1 MPSGIPSYFAP
12 AERDDDI
19 AIHSELQLIMENPI
33 LDTLLSSIGGLVAVL
48 NDKRQIL
55 MVNQVL
61 LNQLGIRDIDC
72 ILGQRL
78 GEAAECVHA
87 HDMAGGCGTGPYCAT
102 CGAVIA
108 MESTRLEQ
116 KPFEAKCYIEK
127 DDCGQSVDLS
137 FSVRTS
143 PVCVEGLELIL
154 IILRDISS
162 EERWNMLERTF
173 FHDLNNI
180 IGSLTGS
187 MEMMKLGSRGKKS
200 REVQQLQRSA
210 QRLVEEV
217 AVHRVLCEDEGY
229 RELTGKEYF
238 PVEELTGALTLQYSS
253 HPVGRGKTLE
263 LERHDGNR
271 MIYSNKTLIL
281 RVLGNMLTNAFEA
294 TGRAGRI
301 LFSTEDRGEAVV
313 FSVWNDQHIPEKHA
327 LRVFQRNYST
337 KAEKGR
343 GLGTF
348 GMKLFGEKILGGKVD
363 FTSSPEEGTTFRFTL
378 PLNTAD
384 SGPKNERSNH
394 NH

>member
-1 MPSGIPSYFAP
+1 MPSGITSYFAP
-12 AERDDDI
+12 VERDDDRTVR
-19 AIHSELQLIMENPI
+19 SELELIMDNPVM
-33 LDTLLSSIGGLVAVL
+33 DTLLSSIGGLVAVL

-55 MVNQVL
+55 MVNQTL

-72 ILGQRL
+72 ILGRRL
-78 GEAAECVHA
+78 GEAAECIHA
-87 HDMAGGCGTGPYCAT
+87 HDMKGGCGTGPYCVT

-108 MESTRLEQ
+108 MEAARMEQ
-116 KPFEAKCYIEK
+116 KPFETKCYIEK
-127 DDCGQSVDLS
+127 DDSGQSVDLS

-143 PVCVEGLELIL
+143 PVRIEGMDLIL

-162 EERWNMLERTF
+162 EERWSILERTF

-200 REVQQLQRSA
+200 REVQRLQSSA

-229 RELTGKEYF
+229 RELTSREYF
-238 PVEELTGALTLQYSS
+238 PVDELIGALKLQYLS
-253 HPVGRGKTLE
+253 HPVGQGKTLDIG
-263 LERHDGNR
+263 RHDRNR

-294 TGRAGRI
+294 TEKEGRI
-301 LFSTEDRGEAVV
+301 LLTTEDRGEAVL
-313 FSVWNDQHIPEKHA
+313 FSVWNAQDIPDKIA

-337 KAEKGR
+337 KAKSGR

-348 GMKLFGEKILGGKVD
+348 GMKLFGERILGGKVE
-363 FTSSPEEGTTFRFTL
+363 FSSSSEEGTTFRFIL
-378 PLNTAD
+378 PLNTSDGD
-384 SGPKNERSNH
+384 SNN
-394 NH
+394 N